1 MVIDSNTQITIEYCI
16 QWNYEPRALSLGA
29 ELSKEF
35 GVVAKLIESGGGVY
49 EIVVNNNLIFSK
61 KQLNRFPNTGEIVEL
76 IKRL

>member
-1 MVIDSNTQITIEYCI
+1 V
-16 QWNYEPRALSLGA
+16 
-29 ELSKEF
+29 F

-49 EIVVNNNLIFSK
+49 EIVVNNNLVFSK